1 MSESHP
7 AMIDQVSYPAAPGSV
22 REARA
27 DVIAQAAAAG
37 VPEDLFPRIMLAV
50 SEAVTNAVLH
60 AYDGQEPGEVH
71 VSTAQGSEG
80 FEVVVSDDGHGLV
93 PRPDSP
99 GLGLGL
105 PIVSRVADELDV
117 SAGEHQGTRVRM
129 RFRYATV
136 EDRAGRLGPGV
147 PQHAPQR

>member
-1 MSESHP
+1 MP
-7 AMIDQVSYPAAPGSV
+7 GTISYPAAPRSI

-37 VPEDLFPRIMLAV
+37 VPEDVFPRIMLAV

-60 AYDGQEPGEVH
+60 AYSGREPGQVH
-71 VSTAQGSEG
+71 VTTADDGHA
-80 FEVVVSDDGHGLV
+80 FEVVVRDDGHGLV

-105 PIVSRVADELDV
+105 PIVSRVADELDI
-117 SAGEHQGTRVRM
+117 SIGEESGTRVRM
-129 RFRYATV
+129 RFRFGGGAG
-136 EDRAGRLGPGV
+136 ELAGRQRAGVQG
-147 PQHAPQR
+147 

>member
-1 MSESHP
+1 MYET
-7 AMIDQVSYPAAPGSV
+7 VSYPAAPGSV

-27 DVIAQAAAAG
+27 DVIAQAAAVG

-60 AYDGQEPGEVH
+60 AYAGQEPGQVH
-71 VSTAQGSEG
+71 VSTAEAAGA
-80 FEVVVSDDGHGLV
+80 FEVVVHDDGHGLV

-105 PIVSRVADELDV
+105 PIVSRVADDLDV
-117 SAGEHQGTRVRM
+117 SAGEQQGTRVRM
-129 RFRYATV
+129 RFRFTAGATAA
-136 EDRAGRLGPGV
+136 DRGGRIETGV
-147 PQHAPQR
+147 PHGGTQR

>member
-1 MSESHP
+1 M
-7 AMIDQVSYPAAPGSV
+7 ARTLSYPAAPASV

-37 VPEDLFPRIMLAV
+37 VPEDVFPRIMLAV

-60 AYDGQEPGEVH
+60 AYVGTDPGLVH
-71 VSTAQGSEG
+71 VSTSDDGHT
-80 FEVVVSDDGHGLV
+80 FEVVVGDDGHGLV

-117 SAGEHQGTRVRM
+117 AAGDDRGTRVRM
-129 RFRYATV
+129 RFRFGGV
-136 EDRAGRLGPGV
+136 ESERAGRLR
-147 PQHAPQR
+147 AAARR

>member
-1 MSESHP
+1 MPDS
-7 AMIDQVSYPAAPGSV
+7 VSYPAAPGSV

-60 AYDGQEPGEVH
+60 AYAGAEPGEVH
-71 VSTAQGSEG
+71 VSTAETAGA
-80 FEVVVSDDGHGLV
+80 FEVVVHDDGHGLV

-105 PIVSRVADELDV
+105 PIVSRVADDLDV
-117 SAGEHQGTRVRM
+117 SAGEAKGTRVRM
-129 RFRYATV
+129 RFRFDTSGAAAP
-136 EDRAGRLGPGV
+136 DRERRIETGV
-147 PQHAPQR
+147 PHGGMQR